1 MNKKNIYIIIGARPQ
16 FIKYAPLS
24 NEIKKIENIN
34 LIVVHT
40 GQHYDNNMSKIFFEN
55 LNIDSPNINLNIND
69 VSRGQMI
76 GEMIKKIDFEFDKSE
91 PDIVVLFGDT
101 NSTLA
106 GSVAASS
113 YDCEIIHVESGLR
126 SYNKNMPEEH
136 NRIVADHLSTILCVA
151 SQESKINLLKEG
163 IPENKIFFTGD
174 IMLDTFVKNKDN
186 ILTKKTYDKMGL
198 IKNRYIVATIHRKE
212 NTSNKEKLHN
222 IFTALNTISK
232 DIFSVVLPIHPATKK
247 ALKSLDIDISHI
259 KMIDPCD
266 YSTFLSLV
274 SESNFVIT
282 DSGGL
287 QKDAYYLKK
296 KTLVCRTE
304 SEWPELK
311 KNNASILID
320 PSKLDDIMH
329 AVNQLVNSEII
340 YKDLYGNGSASKI
353 INKIILNRLKK

>member
-24 NEIKKIENIN
+24 NEIKKIQNVN
-34 LIVVHT
+34 LIVIHT
-40 GQHYDNNMSKIFFEN
+40 GQHYDNNMSNVFFET
-55 LNIDSPNINLNIND
+55 LNIDSPDINLNIND
-69 VSRGQMI
+69 VSRGEMI
-76 GEMIKKIDFEFDKSE
+76 GEMIKKIDFEFNKSE
-91 PDIVVLFGDT
+91 PDIVILFGDT

-106 GSVAASS
+106 GAVAASS
-113 YDCEIIHVESGLR
+113 YSCEIIHIESGLR
-126 SYNKNMPEEH
+126 SYNKKMPEEH

-174 IMLDTFVKNKDN
+174 IMLDTFIKNKKN
-186 ILTKKTYDKMGL
+186 ILSKKAFDKIGLTKNG
-198 IKNRYIVATIHRKE
+198 YIVATIHRKE
-212 NTSNKEKLHN
+212 NTSNHKKLHN
-222 IFTALNTISK
+222 IFTALNIISK
-232 DIFSVVLPIHPATKK
+232 DIFPVVLPIHPATKK

-259 KMIDPCD
+259 KIINPCD
-266 YSTFLSLV
+266 YNTFLSLV

-287 QKDAYYLKK
+287 QKDAFYLKK

-311 KNNASILID
+311 ENKASILID
-320 PSKLDDIMH
+320 PLKFDDIMH
-329 AVNQLVNSEII
+329 TANKLVNSKIT